1 MSRRNHDP
9 RASAASPHPA
19 PAALD
24 AAQRAAL
31 LAGAHDDP
39 FAVLGPHD
47 GGVRALLPGARSVT
61 VVAPDGARFPMA
73 DEGDG
78 LFSGPA
84 GPAPAGARPSY
95 QLDLERPGARPH
107 VAAPYAVGPQLPT

>member
-1 MSRRNHDP
+1 MSRRNHAP

-61 VVAPDGARFPMA
+61 VVAPDGARFPLA

-84 GPAPAGARPSY
+84 GPARA
-95 QLDLERPGARPH
+95 
-107 VAAPYAVGPQLPT
+107 

>member
-31 LAGAHDDP
+31 LTGAHDDP

-61 VVAPDGARFPMA
+61 VVAPDGARFPLT

-84 GPAPAGARPSY
+84 GGAPAGARASRP
-95 QLDLERPGARPH
+95 LDLARP
-107 VAAPYAVGPQLPT
+107 APRPQLAPTYPV